1 MFEYKDIIEL
11 ISIAYKKLKASVNFD
26 KTQAFLRHKIV
37 VEEEF
42 AGEEEKHVLGIAKAI
57 TDLINQDGKEWE
69 SLSNRILES
78 ISMHSFPKKI
88 ADENKNIIFNKKS
101 KKNKVEIEKWQHFID
116 LPLEGHI
123 LGVVWTM
130 FIGKALDSSSSMY
143 EHAYANRLLKDLEHK
158 NSPKLFEPYF
168 TQYESWREH
177 ALSEA
182 KRCLK
187 DKQDAIIITMDL
199 TRYFYS
205 VDMIE
210 KDFEQIYDE
219 YKKYAKNDSDTI
231 EGVDKVSIER
241 FLERINILVYRICKR
256 YSDILRQ
263 SGDADF
269 ADGKNTMLPI
279 GFMPSMIL
287 SNWKLKDF
295 DKAIITRINPVYYG
309 RYVDDIIMV
318 DKVEKIS

>member
-1 MFEYKDIIEL
+1 
-11 ISIAYKKLKASVNFD
+11 
-26 KTQAFLRHKIV
+26 
-37 VEEEF
+37 
-42 AGEEEKHVLGIAKAI
+42 
-57 TDLINQDGKEWE
+57 
-69 SLSNRILES
+69 
-78 ISMHSFPKKI
+78 
-88 ADENKNIIFNKKS
+88 
-101 KKNKVEIEKWQHFID
+101 
-116 LPLEGHI
+116 
-123 LGVVWTM
+123 M

-205 VDMIE
+205 ADMIE
-210 KDFEQIYDE
+210 TDFAQIYDE
-219 YKKYAKNDSDTI
+219 YMKYVKNDSDTI
-231 EGVDKVSIER
+231 EGVDKVSIEE
-241 FLERINILVYRICKR
+241 FLERINNLVYRICAK
-256 YSDILRQ
+256 YSEILRQ
-263 SGDADF
+263 SGDADL
-269 ADGKNTMLPI
+269 ADDKNTMLPI

-318 DKVEKIS
+318 DKVEKISDLYVQSEDDVLNQDKIMDYFFVKCCCDRTSQCKRHEAILRGETKKDKDQKITYNII